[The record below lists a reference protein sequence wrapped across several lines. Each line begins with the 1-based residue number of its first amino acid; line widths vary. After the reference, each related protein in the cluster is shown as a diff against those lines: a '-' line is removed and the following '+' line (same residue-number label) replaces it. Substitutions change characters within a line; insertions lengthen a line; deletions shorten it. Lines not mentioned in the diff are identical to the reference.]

1 MGRKNPTGILLSI
14 SVLFKTLPERL
25 GCKNAK
31 LIMIMLLLDSTV
43 SFTID
48 TETKRVKASITVL
61 NTKCEHTPCEISENY
76 MTWKRISITVIYK
89 TKKK

>member
-1 MGRKNPTGILLSI
+1 MGRKKPTGNLLSI

-31 LIMIMLLLDSTV
+31 LIMIMLLFDSTV
-43 SFTID
+43 SLTID
-48 TETKRVKASITVL
+48 TETKRIKASITVL
-61 NTKCEHTPCEISENY
+61 NTKSEHTPCEISENY
-76 MTWKRISITVIYK
+76 ITWKRICIIVIYK